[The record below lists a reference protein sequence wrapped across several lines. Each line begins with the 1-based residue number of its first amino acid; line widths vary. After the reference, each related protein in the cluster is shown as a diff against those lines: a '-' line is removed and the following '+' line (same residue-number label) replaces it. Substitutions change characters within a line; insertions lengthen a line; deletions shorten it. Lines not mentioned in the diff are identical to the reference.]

1 MILSQL
7 TKASEFI
14 LATILV
20 NWQVREYIIE
30 SEVNW
35 QVREYVIESEVTS
48 QE

>member
-20 NWQVREYIIE
+20 NWQVREY
-30 SEVNW
+30 
-35 QVREYVIESEVTS
+35 VIESEVTS